1 MIEVEN
7 NSTVG
12 PQNLELDVTGEDGVI
27 YLVVTDGDTGQLVI
41 DMTTDNPKQADQL
54 LGDLRTA
61 IEEAF

>member
-7 NSTVG
+7 NKVG
-12 PQNLELDVTGEDGVI
+12 PQNLELVVTGEDGI
-27 YLVVTDGDTGQLVI
+27 IWVTILDADTGEEII
-41 DMTTDNPKQADQL
+41 DVTTDNPKQADQL